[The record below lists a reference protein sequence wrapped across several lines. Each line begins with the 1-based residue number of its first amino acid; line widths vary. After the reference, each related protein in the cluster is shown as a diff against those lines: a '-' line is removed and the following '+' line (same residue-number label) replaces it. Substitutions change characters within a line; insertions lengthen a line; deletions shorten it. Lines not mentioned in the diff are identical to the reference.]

1 MSPGSGWLDYAR
13 RLVTWTPSVPCKLLV
28 VGAVLLF
35 ALAVRTLATLFVP
48 GVTPFSVMFPSIL
61 VATLVVG
68 WASGVAVLVIGGAY
82 AWAIVLD
89 HPVFRATGE
98 APTSADVVNL
108 AVYIVTAAL
117 LVLIVQAYRAS
128 ARQIAKDDASHLHE
142 RERSLEHVRELFQR
156 APGFMAVFSGPDH
169 VFEFANRSYRR
180 LVGSRPLQGRPLL
193 NAIPELSPAL
203 LAMLD
208 KARETGRAQVG
219 QAVQVTRWRPRRS
232 VHETRYLDF
241 VLQPLR
247 GADGAVERIYLEGF
261 DVTDSVRGREEL
273 RESEARLRLASEA
286 GRLAIWQSHPV
297 RGFIHNAEY
306 NRILGLPPDQRLTA
320 DDLRSRYLPGEL
332 ERIRDINAEA
342 YARGERE
349 VEAVGRFRR
358 DDGAVRWIL
367 LRGQLGLNALG
378 EVRGAQGVAMDI
390 TDRKEAEER
399 LSLVAR
405 EVDHRANNLLAVLL
419 GMVRLSDG
427 PSVSAL
433 KDVLVGRISA
443 LGRAHQ
449 LLSAARWEGADLRR
463 IVEEELS
470 AFGLGQDAR
479 ISVEGPD
486 LALTPAAAQGIA
498 MALHEL
504 STNAMK
510 YGALQVPD
518 GQVSVCWSRRAA
530 DRLLLVWAEDGGPA
544 VTPPTRRGLGTTILQ
559 RALSGAIGG
568 ATRLEWR
575 PSGLRCEL
583 ELPDSPA
590 TQRQGEI
597 SGA

>member
-13 RLVTWTPSVPCKLLV
+13 RLVSWTPSVSCRLLV
-28 VGAVLLF
+28 VGAVLLVSLG
-35 ALAVRTLATLFVP
+35 ARTLANMFVP

-61 VATLVVG
+61 AATLIAG

-82 AWAIVLD
+82 AWAVVLD
-89 HPVFRATGE
+89 HPILRAAG
-98 APTSADVVNL
+98 APATSADLVNL
-108 AVYIVTAAL
+108 GVYVITAVLI
-117 LVLIVQAYRAS
+117 VLIVQAYRTS
-128 ARQIAKDDASHLHE
+128 ARQIARDDAIHLHE
-142 RERSLEHVRELFQR
+142 RERSLQHVRELFHQ

-169 VFEFANRSYRR
+169 VFEFANRSCRR
-180 LVGSRPLQGRPLL
+180 LIGSRPLQGRPLL
-193 NAIPELSPAL
+193 SALPELPAPL

-208 KARETGRAQVG
+208 KARETGRAQAG
-219 QAVQVTRWRPRRS
+219 QAVPVTRWRRRRPEP
-232 VHETRYLDF
+232 ETRYLDF

-247 GADGAVERIYLEGF
+247 GPDGAVERIYLEGF
-261 DVTDSVRGREEL
+261 DVTDAVRGQAEL

-306 NRILGLPPDQRLTA
+306 NRILGLPPDQRLTG

-332 ERIRDINAEA
+332 ERIRAVNAA
-342 YARGERE
+342 AFARGERE
-349 VEAVGRFRR
+349 VEVVGRFRR
-358 DDGAVRWIL
+358 DDGALRWIL
-367 LRGQLGLNALG
+367 LRGELGPDALG

-390 TDRKEAEER
+390 TDRMEAEER
-399 LSLVAR
+399 LSLVAQ
-405 EVDHRANNLLAVLL
+405 EVDHRANNLLAILL
-419 GMVRLSDG
+419 SMVRLSDG
-427 PSVSAL
+427 TSVSAL
-433 KDVLVGRISA
+433 KEVLAGRISA

-449 LLSAARWEGADLRR
+449 LLSAARWEGANLRR
-463 IVEEELS
+463 IVEEELL

-479 ISVEGPD
+479 ISVEGPE
-486 LALTPAAAQGIA
+486 LALTPAAAQGLA

-518 GQVSVCWSRRAA
+518 GQVSVRWSRCLS
-530 DRLLLVWAEDGGPA
+530 DRLLLVWAEEGGPA

-559 RALSGAIGG
+559 RALSGGIGG

-575 PSGLRCEL
+575 PAGLRCEL
-583 ELPDSPA
+583 ELPDGQARWP
-590 TQRQGEI
+590 QGEF
-597 SGA
+597 SDA